1 MCNTK
6 RNNARLQQ
14 DGMNEQTFENTKASL
29 DARAIILQ
37 SAVRDAMTLRF
48 RIFRLYPP
56 LWLLSPGP
64 AFLPIANFF
73 VECCL
78 QCQSR
83 LGPRPSR
90 PTVGLADRVQLLLAR
105 LRPLPL

>member
-1 MCNTK
+1 MCNEK

-14 DGMNEQTFENTKASL
+14 DGMSEQTFGNTKASL

-37 SAVRDAMTLRF
+37 SAVRDALTLRF
-48 RIFRLYPP
+48 RIFRLRPP
-56 LWLLSPGP
+56 FWRLSPGP
-64 AFLPIANFF
+64 EFLPKANFF
-73 VECCL
+73 VGCCL

-90 PTVGLADRVQLLLAR
+90 PAVGLADRVQLLLER
-105 LRPLPL
+105 LHPLPL